1 MCVVSVAVESVATTV
16 ESGVAALVSTV
27 AGATVVLSVV
37 AVESVVVVDSELLL
51 QAVKAPAIKRIA
63 KIFFIV
69 VGFDLSIMRAKVM
82 PQTKK
87 PNSSAT
93 SLLLLPEKNTYRHSR
108 EIEMF
113 PQFIFQV
120 IFIRSLNIIR
130 KVAKESK

>member
-1 MCVVSVAVESVATTV
+1 MCVVSVAVESVDTTV

-27 AGATVVLSVV
+27 AGTTVVLSVV

-82 PQTKK
+82 SQTKK

-93 SLLLLPEKNTYRHSR
+93 SPLLLPEK
-108 EIEMF
+108 M
-113 PQFIFQV
+113 
-120 IFIRSLNIIR
+120 L
-130 KVAKESK
+130 